1 MTTFGQHDRPGEWNL
16 PIVYCSLE
24 LYLPYC
30 QSLKEKR
37 NVVRRLSGR
46 IRSRFNFSVAEI
58 GHQELR
64 QRGLIGAVSIGS
76 DRRKLEQI
84 AEKLVRE
91 SERILGGDLVRTEID
106 MVDLD

>member
-1 MTTFGQHDRPGEWNL
+1 M

-24 LYLPYC
+24 LYLPDC

-37 NVVRRLSGR
+37 NVVRRLAGR

-58 GHQELR
+58 GHQELC

-84 AEKLVRE
+84 AAKLVLE

>member
-1 MTTFGQHDRPGEWNL
+1 M

-37 NVVRRLSGR
+37 NVVRKLSGR

-58 GHQELR
+58 DYQELR
-64 QRGLIGAVSIGS
+64 QRGLIGAVSSGS

-106 MVDLD
+106 MVELD

>member
-1 MTTFGQHDRPGEWNL
+1 L

-30 QSLKEKR
+30 QSIKEKR
-37 NVVRRLSGR
+37 NVVRKLSGR

-76 DRRKLEQI
+76 DRRKLKQI

-91 SERILGGDLVRTEID
+91 SERILGGDLVRTAID
-106 MVDLD
+106 VIDLD